1 MIIPGAELAIARALV
16 AAHVQVIYLAV
27 YLDRLAHLA

>member
-1 MIIPGAELAIARALV
+1 VIIPGAQLTIAALLV